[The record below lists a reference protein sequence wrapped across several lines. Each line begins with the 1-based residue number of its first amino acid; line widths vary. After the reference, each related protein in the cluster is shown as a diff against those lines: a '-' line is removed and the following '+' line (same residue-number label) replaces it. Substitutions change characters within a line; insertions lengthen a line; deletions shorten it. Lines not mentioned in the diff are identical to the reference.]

1 MGVGPDALVNGESS
15 EGPAAGAEPLTFT
28 AMAPGDLAAVV
39 ALEQRAYSHPWSNEV
54 FQRELRLPFSKI
66 VLARWQQTVVG
77 YVCRWLTD
85 ALEIQNV
92 AVHPDWRRRAIGRR
106 LVGIALADGRAAGME
121 RAVLEVRRYNQPAIA
136 LYQTLG
142 FRETGLRHRYYADGE
157 DALLMELEL
166 DRGPT

>member
-1 MGVGPDALVNGESS
+1 M
-15 EGPAAGAEPLTFT
+15 AAR
-28 AMAPGDLAAVV
+28 DLAAVV
-39 ALEQRAYSHPWSNEV
+39 EVERRAFSHPWSSEV

-66 VLARWQQTVVG
+66 VLARWQRAVVG

-106 LVGIALADGRAAGME
+106 LVGIALDDGRAAGVG
-121 RAVLEVRRYNQPAIA
+121 RALLEVRQTNQPAIA
-136 LYQTLG
+136 LYRTLG
-142 FRETGLRHRYYADGE
+142 FRETGLRHRYYTDGE

-166 DRGPT
+166 SR